1 MPRRSILFG
10 LALAPFFAASV
21 EAACRTLDGA
31 PRFEVTDGIALDR
44 ASGLE
49 WRRCALGATFEAGRC
64 VGERL
69 YVGLDRAEAQ
79 AARLGEGWRLPD
91 VKELWELLDEGCGE
105 PPIDRAVFPD
115 LEVGP
120 EGEGAAW
127 TTTPV
132 GMADLWYFVDLG
144 RGLADGHSR
153 SYSLTARVVRPRGAR

>member
-1 MPRRSILFG
+1 MPRRSILLG
-10 LALAPFFAASV
+10 LALAPLLAASA

-31 PRFEVTDGIALDR
+31 PRFEIEQGIALDR

-49 WRRCALGATFEAGRC
+49 WRRCALGASFEAGRC
-64 VGERL
+64 VGEPL
-69 YVGLDRAEAQ
+69 YAGLDRAEAE
-79 AARLGEGWRLPD
+79 AARLGEGCRLPD
-91 VKELWELLDEGCGE
+91 VRELWELLDEGCGE

-132 GMADLWYFVDLG
+132 GMAELWYFVDLG

-153 SYSLTARVVRPRGAR
+153 SHSLMARLVRPRVAR

>member
-1 MPRRSILFG
+1 MPRRSILLG
-10 LALAPFFAASV
+10 LALAPLLAASA

-31 PRFEVTDGIALDR
+31 PRFEIEQGIALDR

-49 WRRCALGATFEAGRC
+49 AGRC
-64 VGERL
+64 VGEPL
-69 YVGLDRAEAQ
+69 YVGLDRAEAE

-132 GMADLWYFVDLG
+132 GMAELWYFVDLG

-153 SYSLTARVVRPRGAR
+153 SHSLTARLVRPRVAR

>member
-1 MPRRSILFG
+1 MPRRSILLG
-10 LALAPFFAASV
+10 LALAPLLAASA

-31 PRFEVTDGIALDR
+31 PRFEIEQGIALDR

-49 WRRCALGATFEAGRC
+49 WRRC
-64 VGERL
+64 VGEPL
-69 YVGLDRAEAQ
+69 YVGLDRAEAE

-132 GMADLWYFVDLG
+132 GMAELWYFVDLG

-153 SYSLTARVVRPRGAR
+153 SHSLTARLVRPRVAR